1 MCCLVV
7 SMIGDPMT
15 VFGKEFH
22 KAAFVLL
29 MFATSSPAWADVK
42 VHGSTTLASA
52 LMNPYEA
59 EIEQLAGVEITI
71 LPSNTTRG
79 LADFVQGKADL
90 AMLAEPLEAAAVD
103 ANAKQPEF
111 INPADYVGRQVADA
125 SIQFIVYPSNP
136 IQKLTRAQL
145 AGLYSGEIKNWSEIG
160 GNNQTVMLVGQ
171 PTSAEYRIIR
181 EVLAISYASD
191 LRIVQNTNQT
201 PVIVMQAP
209 GALGNI
215 SSAHD
220 VPERGKFRVI
230 ETPLN
235 LPLHLYLAIRKDA
248 PEHVKRV
255 VDTAASLGGR

>member
-1 MCCLVV
+1 M
-7 SMIGDPMT
+7 S

-22 KAAFVLL
+22 RTAFALL
-29 MFATSSPAWADVK
+29 MFVISSPAWADAK
-42 VHGSTTLASA
+42 VHDSTTLAPA
-52 LMNPYEA
+52 LMKPYEA

-71 LPSNTTRG
+71 LPSSTTRG
-79 LADFVQGKADL
+79 LADLVQGKTDSA
-90 AMLAEPLEAAAVD
+90 
-103 ANAKQPEF
+103 
-111 INPADYVGRQVADA
+111 I
-125 SIQFIVYPSNP
+125 
-136 IQKLTRAQL
+136 
-145 AGLYSGEIKNWSEIG
+145 AGNS
-160 GNNQTVMLVGQ
+160 QTVMLVGQ

-181 EVLAISYASD
+181 EALAISYASD

-220 VPERGKFRVI
+220 VPERGKFKVV